1 MGRESIQS
9 VSSYQSIE
17 QLLHSLDLKQ
27 KVGQMVMVG
36 FPEPFD
42 GELPRGLKQLLREPG
57 VGGVVV
63 LARNA
68 RTPESMKALT
78 TALQRAARA
87 AGAIAPLFIHG
98 DNEGG
103 VVMQV
108 TEGACAFPGAMA
120 IGATGS
126 TQHAYQAAYV
136 MGCEALAMGI
146 NIVSAPTVDVN
157 AEPDNPII
165 GVRALGDDPAE
176 VSRLAEAMIR
186 GFRDAGV
193 ICEAKHFPGH
203 GRSKYDTHE
212 RLPTISLPREDLEK
226 VDLVPFAAAVAA
238 GVPAIMTAHIIFPS
252 LSGSQHVPAT
262 LSRDILTGLLR
273 RQLGFEGLIITDC
286 LEMRAIKDNYGPEEA
301 AVAAVNA
308 GADIV
313 LMCHTLTVQRRAIDA
328 LIAAVED
335 GRIPSARIDESVRR
349 ILVAKMRWLVDFER
363 AEAGYGRPL
372 EMVGSVE
379 HRRIEQEVARA
390 SVTVVRN
397 NQGLLPLVPS
407 ATDRYVVVY
416 PSTMPLLR
424 AEDPRETASVLGE
437 AVRARCPHTKEVA
450 VPLRPTPEDIH
461 RAVSAAFEADVVIVA
476 TSCKTP
482 ADENA
487 QASLVKALVE
497 TRKPVVA
504 LAIRNPYDLR
514 AYPEVQTYL
523 VTYGYRECSIRA
535 AVEVMFGEVRPRGR
549 LPVAIPGMYPR
560 GHGIRF

>member
-1 MGRESIQS
+1 MESANGS
-9 VSSYQSIE
+9 MSIE
-17 QLLHSLDLKQ
+17 RMLHSMDVRQ

-42 GELPRGLKQLLREPG
+42 GELPPGLKQLLRDPG

-108 TEGACAFPGAMA
+108 TEGACTFPGAMA

-126 TQHAYQAAYV
+126 TQHAYQTAYV

-186 GFRDAGV
+186 GFGDAGV

-203 GRSKYDTHE
+203 GRTKYDTHE
-212 RLPTISLPREDLEK
+212 DLPTISFSRDDLEK
-226 VDLVPFAAAVAA
+226 VDLVPYVAAIKA
-238 GVPAIMTAHIIFPS
+238 GVPAIMTAHIVYPA
-252 LSGSQHVPAT
+252 LGGPQGVPAT
-262 LSRDILTGLLR
+262 LSPDILTGLLR
-273 RQLGFEGLIITDC
+273 RKLQFDGIIVTDC
-286 LEMRAIKDNYGPEEA
+286 LEMRAIKDNYGPGQA

-313 LMCHTLTVQRRAIDA
+313 LMCHTLAVQRQAIDA
-328 LIAAVED
+328 LVAAVED
-335 GRIPSARIDESVRR
+335 GTIPSARIDESVRR
-349 ILVAKMRWLVDFER
+349 ILRAKMSWLGSFER
-363 AEAGYGRPL
+363 AEAGYGRGL
-372 EMVGSVE
+372 DIVGCKE
-379 HRRIEQEVARA
+379 HRGIEQEVARA
-390 SVTVVRN
+390 SITVVRN
-397 NQGLLPLVPS
+397 DQGLLPLAPS
-407 ATDRYVVVY
+407 ATNRYVVIY

-424 AEDPRETASVLGE
+424 AEDARETVSVLGE
-437 AVRARCPHTKEVA
+437 AVRSRCPHTREVA
-450 VPLRPTPEDIH
+450 VPLRPTPEDVH
-461 RAVSAAFEADVVIVA
+461 RAVAAALEADVVIVA

-487 QASLVKALVE
+487 QGALVKALME
-497 TRKPVVA
+497 TGKPIVA

-523 VTYGYRECSIRA
+523 VTYGYRDCSIRA
-535 AVEVMFGEVRPRGR
+535 AAEVMFGEIRPQGR

-560 GHGIRF
+560 GHGVQF

>member
-1 MGRESIQS
+1 MDG
-9 VSSYQSIE
+9 VSSYTRIE
-17 QLLHSLDLKQ
+17 RALHSMDLRQ
-27 KVGQMVMVG
+27 KIGQMVMVG

-42 GELPRGLKQLLREPG
+42 GELPSGFKQLLRDPG

-146 NIVSAPTVDVN
+146 NIVSAPVVDVN

-165 GVRALGDDPAE
+165 GVRSFGDDPDE

-193 ICEAKHFPGH
+193 VCEAKHFPGH
-203 GRSKYDTHE
+203 GRTKYDTHE
-212 RLPTISLPREDLEK
+212 DLPTISFSGDDLEK
-226 VDLVPFAAAVAA
+226 VELPPFAAAIKA
-238 GVPAIMTAHIIFPS
+238 GVPAIMTAHIVYPA
-252 LSGSQHVPAT
+252 LGGPPGVPAT
-262 LSRDILTGLLR
+262 LSPDILTGLLR
-273 RQLGFEGLIITDC
+273 RKLLFDGITITDC
-286 LEMRAIKDNYGPEEA
+286 LEMRAIKDNYGPGQA

-313 LMCHTLTVQRRAIDA
+313 LMCHTLAVQRQAIDA
-328 LIAAVED
+328 LVAAVED
-335 GRIPSARIDESVRR
+335 GTIPSARIDESVRR
-349 ILVAKMRWLVDFER
+349 ILHAKMTWLGSFER
-363 AEAGYGRPL
+363 AEAGYGRGPDI
-372 EMVGSVE
+372 VGCKE
-379 HRRIEQEVARA
+379 HRLIEQEVARA
-390 SVTVVRN
+390 SITVVRDH
-397 NQGLLPLVPS
+397 QGLLPLAPS
-407 ATDRYVVVY
+407 ASNTYVVVY

-424 AEDPRETASVLGE
+424 AEDAQETVSVLGE
-437 AVRARCPHTKEVA
+437 AVRSRCPHTREVA
-450 VPLRPTPEDIH
+450 VPLRPTPEDVH
-461 RAVSAAFEADVVIVA
+461 RAVAAALEADVVIVA

-482 ADENA
+482 PDEKA
-487 QASLVKALVE
+487 QGALVEALME
-497 TRKPVVA
+497 TRKPIVA

-523 VTYGYRECSIRA
+523 VTYGYRDCSIRA
-535 AVEVMFGEVRPRGR
+535 AAEVMFGEIRPQGR

-560 GHGIRF
+560 GHGVQF